1 VIKTKSLKEKLA
13 IAKKIDKLN
22 IEIKNHKDA
31 VESNHRFKEYH
42 NSRMIAL
49 IAEKEMVRL

>member
-1 VIKTKSLKEKLA
+1 VIRTKSLKEKLA

-49 IAEKEMVRL
+49 IAEKEMVKL